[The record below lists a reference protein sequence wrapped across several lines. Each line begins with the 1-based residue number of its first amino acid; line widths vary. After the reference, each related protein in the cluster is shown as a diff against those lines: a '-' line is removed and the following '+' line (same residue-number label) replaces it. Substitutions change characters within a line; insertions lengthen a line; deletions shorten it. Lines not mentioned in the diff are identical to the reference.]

1 MEHTAPEIDLS
12 DINKKLENHEEEI
25 QKLFELI
32 DDLKK
37 RNRDSM
43 NNLGG
48 PAMDNEE
55 LLRINN
61 DIKKLYTLLEQL

>member
-1 MEHTAPEIDLS
+1 
-12 DINKKLENHEEEI
+12 
-25 QKLFELI
+25 
-32 DDLKK
+32 
-37 RNRDSM
+37 M